1 MAKAMNNSA
10 SQLEGLQPFDI
21 EALEA
26 SGWNFN
32 PTTEELQKFN
42 LTPEAMAQIASD
54 SKRLMKELAQQSR
67 QNEDA

>member
-1 MAKAMNNSA
+1 MSKVKSKSA
-10 SQLEGLQPFDI
+10 SNLECLQPFNI

-32 PTTEELQKFN
+32 PTPEELQKFN

-54 SKRLMKELAQQSR
+54 SKRLMKELAQHTR